1 MKTYFDEKDNPFNW
15 SLLDN
20 GMGIK
25 ETENLNPANAA
36 LNHVFATWKPYPE
49 GKEKVWRID
58 EIAHVGQSADV
69 ETVLPQLDGLEQA
82 DLLIVQDWGMKIH
95 DLSIPELAE
104 QLREKWVI
112 YRCYPPVFAGN
123 LWRSFH
129 HQLGQ
134 KEIIVLNASDL
145 RMMDVSISKG
155 VSWEQTLQD
164 IITETYCKRN
174 ISLHPLH
181 QADYVVISFGHTGTL
196 LIQNRNSSK
205 CAAPEIQFFFDSTG
219 VEGYWEIAHP
229 GYLPGS
235 MELLLVLLA
244 KEILRPKNHGTINFA
259 PAIRTHLLGSRALHL
274 AGANIAEGSL
284 SLGLLP
290 VELDKV
296 YGSKPTQSF
305 SPVSLDF
312 DHFSCLY
319 QAKHNGQF
327 TSARDWSLLSKT
339 KWDFYSLA
347 RRTSVLGPMKALQGL
362 NIPIAKYNHLITV
375 DRKEIEFLHHLQSLF
390 TEYLQNVTI
399 NLYPLPSLDRR
410 VQVNLSASNSWL
422 NHWGCPVMNFNP
434 SHSISHNLMLI
445 TQRTSTKRSML
456 CVIFFFQAKS
466 RWSFGM
472 NLTVMN

>member
-1 MKTYFDEKDNPFNW
+1 
-15 SLLDN
+15 
-20 GMGIK
+20 
-25 ETENLNPANAA
+25 
-36 LNHVFATWKPYPE
+36 
-49 GKEKVWRID
+49 
-58 EIAHVGQSADV
+58 
-69 ETVLPQLDGLEQA
+69 
-82 DLLIVQDWGMKIH
+82 MKIH

-347 RRTSVLGPMKALQGL
+347 RRISVLGPMKALQGL